1 LKISESVEKIPNP
14 GNKKVWR
21 VYDKSGKATA
31 DLVTL
36 ADENPQNENEIC
48 LHHPMDS
55 SKKRILT
62 KDQIS
67 KVEKL
72 LFDIL
77 VDGKL
82 VYDFPSIE
90 EIRKIKQND
99 IDCLDSGV
107 RRLIFPHTYHVS
119 LSQKLWDLKQNLI
132 RALSTI

>member
-1 LKISESVEKIPNP
+1 MKISESIEKIPNP

-21 VYDKSGKATA
+21 VYDQTGKATA

-36 ADENPQNENEIC
+36 ADEDPREENEIY

-62 KDQIS
+62 KDHIS

-90 EIRKIKQND
+90 EIRKVRLND

-107 RRLIFPHTYHVS
+107 KRLIFPHTYHV
-119 LSQKLWDLKQNLI
+119 LSQRNSGI
-132 RALSTI
+132 